1 MKIFSES
8 RFKVKDIA
16 EVISLLKND
25 SLIVMPTDTIYG
37 LVANARS
44 RQAIEKIYQI
54 KQRDISKPVAIFLPN
69 SKVAEEIFHLSLSMQ
84 KILHHFTPGPLTI
97 VAPIKETFKEK
108 LPIDFLNRSGADIGF
123 RIVKHWAWQSLF
135 DFDPELIL
143 AVTSANL
150 SNKPNITNINQISS
164 HFSGGNA
171 INLIAGGLIA
181 GAVDGG
187 ELDSKAS
194 TVIRSA
200 GENIE
205 ILREGTISSKQ
216 IFNIIRQ
223 V

>member
-1 MKIFSES
+1 MKIFSEAQ
-8 RFKVKDIA
+8 FKAKDIA
-16 EVISLLKND
+16 EVISLLKNN

-54 KQRDISKPVAIFLPN
+54 KQRDLNKPVAIFLPN
-69 SKVAEEIFHLSLSMQ
+69 SKVAEKIFDLNLSMQ

-97 VAPIKETFKEK
+97 VAPIKESFKEK
-108 LPIDFLNRSGADIGF
+108 LPINFLNLSGTDIGF
-123 RIVKHWAWQSLF
+123 RIVKHWVWQSLF

-164 HFSGGNA
+164 HFSGGDA
-171 INLIAGGLIA
+171 INLIA

-187 ELDSKAS
+187 ELNSKAS

-205 ILREGTISSKQ
+205 ILREGAISSKE
-216 IFNIIRQ
+216 IFDIIR
-223 V
+223 

>member
-1 MKIFSES
+1 MKIFSEF
-8 RFKVKDIA
+8 RFKAKDIA
-16 EVISLLKND
+16 EVISLLKSD

-69 SKVAEEIFHLSLSMQ
+69 SKVAEEIFHLNLSMQ

-164 HFSGGNA
+164 NFSGGNA
-171 INLIAGGLIA
+171 INLIA

-205 ILREGTISSKQ
+205 ILREGAISSKQ

-223 V
+223 A

>member
-8 RFKVKDIA
+8 RFKAKDIA
-16 EVISLLKND
+16 EVVSLLKND

-54 KQRDISKPVAIFLPN
+54 KQRDLSKPVAIFLPN
-69 SKVAEEIFHLSLSMQ
+69 SEVAERIFNLNLSMQ

-97 VAPIKETFKEK
+97 VAPIKESFKEK
-108 LPIDFLNRSGADIGF
+108 LPINFLNRSGADIGF

-135 DFDPELIL
+135 DFDSELIL

-150 SNKPNITNINQISS
+150 SNEPNITNINQISS
-164 HFSGGNA
+164 HFSGGDA
-171 INLIAGGLIA
+171 INLIAG
-181 GAVDGG
+181 VVNGG
-187 ELDSKAS
+187 ELNSKAS

-205 ILREGTISSKQ
+205 ILREGLISSEQ
-216 IFNIIRQ
+216 IFDIIR
-223 V
+223 